1 MAVVSFEKG
10 TSKAKPPTKR
20 AVRGKEGEPKKGEP
34 GYNPTFVDVPAV
46 PAYEYD
52 IAKVVFKDGDETGE
66 NTFIEVFETLAKG
79 NYRNAVKYLTK
90 GFNYFSKKTSA
101 PKSDAKQ
108 LKALR
113 TLAEATGKSLEEI
126 KASLGL

>member
-1 MAVVSFEKG
+1 MAVVSFEN
-10 TSKAKPPTKR
+10 SSVKAKAAGKR
-20 AVRGKEGEPKKGEP
+20 KVRGGGEID
-34 GYNPTFVDVPAV
+34 TPAV
-46 PAYEYD
+46 PAYEYPV
-52 IAKVVFKDGDETGE
+52 AKVVFKDGDETGE

-79 NYRNAVKYLTK
+79 NYRNAVKFLTK